1 MLFHLTGSLEM
12 GGPGWCSGSVM
23 LWGTLAPSVFLLPT
37 SSVRPPFTHSLP
49 GSGLVTSWLQ
59 AGCFLVT
66 GCHFLVAGWSLP
78 GCGMVASWF
87 WSGHFLVV
95 GWSLP
100 GYRLPLPGYRLVA
113 SWLQA
118 VASWLQAVASWLRAG
133 RSSPNLPGEVP
144 EKEEGSISRE
154 GSRSFPRNPWP
165 ALFTHNG
172 RLKMARNSLSL
183 SSLK

>member
-59 AGCFLVT
+59 VGCFLVT

-78 GCGMVASWF
+78 GYR
-87 WSGHFLVV
+87 L
-95 GWSLP
+95 SLP
-100 GYRLPLPGYRLVA
+100 GCGLVA
-113 SWLQA
+113 SWLWDGRFL
-118 VASWLQAVASWLRAG
+118 VLVWSLPGCGMVTSWLQAATSWLQAG
-133 RSSPNLPGEVP
+133 CFLVTGGRFLVTSSRFLVTGWEVQP
-144 EKEEGSISRE
+144 QS
-154 GSRSFPRNPWP
+154 PR
-165 ALFTHNG
+165 
-172 RLKMARNSLSL
+172 
-183 SSLK
+183 